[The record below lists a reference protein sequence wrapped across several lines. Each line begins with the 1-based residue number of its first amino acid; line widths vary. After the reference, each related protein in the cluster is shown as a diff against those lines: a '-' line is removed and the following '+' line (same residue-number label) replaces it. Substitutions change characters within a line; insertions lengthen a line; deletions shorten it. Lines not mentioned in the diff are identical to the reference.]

1 MPSINLN
8 EFWSQVRE
16 DSRTRMDPNLWK
28 STIYWLLPV
37 ALDEA
42 HNNMVLM
49 TMQSFIREIIQN
61 EPSISATLTQSLNTI
76 WKQVNPHNMQPLSFT
91 IKTVQELN
99 TQTEESSQPAET
111 ITVQTTQEPAAPVNT
126 VPPAQPMNRDYNTAP
141 ASPMDYGYE
150 GAEHDTMPTPHVPV
164 NPDITMND
172 YGTNNH
178 STDDYAGSFESVRQ
192 KLGYDSN
199 NYGNGS
205 NSVRT
210 IKPKYD
216 DPVYID
222 TEASSRRRHKM
233 PDIPQDSLFMDE
245 DNSVT
250 TSNSVPAAPVVSRET
265 QTLKKESSLAGQK
278 KNLTKQEETILAASI
293 LDPKYTFDN
302 FITTGTNVLPKALA
316 QEVAKS
322 PGEHNPFYI
331 YGQSGMGKTHLM
343 HAIGH
348 QILEN
353 NPAARIM
360 CVPAQKYIEYY
371 LDSLNKNRDVPKDIF
386 HNIDVLLL
394 DDVQAFETKDG
405 TRQDFFHT
413 FNDLIQMNKQIILTS
428 DVLPEDLEHT
438 EVRLKT
444 RFAAG
449 LVVTIDPPS
458 PEVLEAILLSN
469 LDNER
474 AKNPDLHVDNGVIRL
489 LSQAFSRN
497 SIRKLE
503 GAFNKLITVAEIQ
516 NESDNITVE
525 YALKVLDNLLPDTE
539 KPALSI
545 TYIQDFIASFF
556 HIKKELLVGQKRNKQ
571 YAHPRQIAMYLCR
584 ELLDESYPQIS
595 LSFGKKDHTTALH
608 AYTKIAN
615 DIKKDDEM
623 KRLIDEIT
631 SKIQENT

>member
-16 DSRTRMDPNLWK
+16 DSRTRMDPTLWK
-28 STIYWLLPV
+28 TTIYWLLPV
-37 ALDEA
+37 ELDESK
-42 HNNMVLM
+42 NNLVLM
-49 TMQSFIREIIQN
+49 TMQNYIREIIQADS
-61 EPSISATLTQSLNTI
+61 SISTNLNKSLNRI
-76 WKQVNPHNMQPLSFT
+76 WKQVKPESDHTLTFT
-91 IKTVQELN
+91 IKSVQESSSPADEPVQTAPPVQTAQTVQAA
-99 TQTEESSQPAET
+99 QPIEP
-111 ITVQTTQEPAAPVNT
+111 QEAAPTAPAAYEQAPAVSPVTDGYEDVSAVSPT
-126 VPPAQPMNRDYNTAP
+126 VPPMEPPYTNASQV
-141 ASPMDYGYE
+141 SPMLDDDFPTDTGY
-150 GAEHDTMPTPHVPV
+150 V
-164 NPDITMND
+164 
-172 YGTNNH
+172 
-178 STDDYAGSFESVRQ
+178 GSFEEARQ
-192 KLGYDSN
+192 KLGYDAPKSARH
-199 NYGNGS
+199 S
-205 NSVRT
+205 MRP
-210 IKPKYD
+210 IKPVYEE
-216 DPVYID
+216 PVVID
-222 TEASSRRRHKM
+222 NNRANRRR
-233 PDIPQDSLFMDE
+233 DRVQGIPQDSLFTNDAQPQNQTRPQVQAQ
-245 DNSVT
+245 DTPAPKYNDSSVT
-250 TSNSVPAAPVVSRET
+250 AP
-265 QTLKKESSLAGQK
+265 KKTY
-278 KNLTKQEETILAASI
+278 TKQEETILAASI

-348 QILEN
+348 QILKN

-428 DVLPEDLEHT
+428 DVLPEDLQHT

-474 AKNPDLHVDNGVIRL
+474 EKNPDLHVDNGVIRL
-489 LSQAFSRN
+489 LSQTFSRG

-503 GAFNKLITVAEIQ
+503 GAFNQLITVAEIQ
-516 NESDNITVE
+516 NQSHNITVE
-525 YALKVLDNLLPDTE
+525 YALKVLDNILPATE

-556 HIKKELLVGQKRNKQ
+556 HIKKDLLVGQKRNKQ

-608 AYTKIAN
+608 AYTKIAK
-615 DIKKDDEM
+615 DITKDEETR
-623 KRLIDEIT
+623 RLIEEIT
-631 SKIQENT
+631 NKIRENT